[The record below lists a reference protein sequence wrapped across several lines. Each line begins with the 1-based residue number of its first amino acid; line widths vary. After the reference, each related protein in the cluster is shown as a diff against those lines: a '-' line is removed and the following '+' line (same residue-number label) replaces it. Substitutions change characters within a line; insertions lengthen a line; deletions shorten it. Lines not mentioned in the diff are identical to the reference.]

1 MYSHAAF
8 LSRSKRIIILYSVWD
23 PGPRTGSGYGSGPN
37 DANCYIQ
44 ECDEFHSFGRLAL
57 TQSSRQC
64 VNFRY
69 FANND
74 VIAFGRHGAI
84 FGEDD

>member
-8 LSRSKRIIILYSVWD
+8 LSRSKQYNNNNTVLSGD

-44 ECDEFHSFGRLAL
+44 ECDEFHSFGRIL
-57 TQSSRQC
+57 
-64 VNFRY
+64 
-69 FANND
+69 
-74 VIAFGRHGAI
+74 
-84 FGEDD
+84 